1 MDLLQKNKAKISDL
15 IAQTFD
21 LIQARYSMSNQ
32 LFTVAS
38 VWGQIV
44 FVLDNLAQFILFF
57 IEDSITELNINQATR
72 ESSIYGLATLAGHN
86 PTRAISAKGE
96 VGITWNGRSF
106 ENIGGSAIL
115 VPNYAQLNCVNN
127 GKTYFLKLPQE
138 YIRLNL
144 EPGAKIIASV
154 FEGRRNTNQ
163 YTATGNLL
171 QSYNISSRGTSGIEN
186 FEVEVKVN
194 GETWRR
200 YDSLYD
206 IPRNGN
212 GYIVKSSLVSGIDIF
227 FGTVDFGFPP
237 PAGAIIEVTYL
248 ESSGAFGNIQ
258 VEDSSQVI
266 MRFNSDGTDLFG
278 NSVTLVD
285 VLQVACSI
293 APQLGANQEP
303 IDLTRLIAPKT
314 SRSFVLANPTNYV
327 TFFEKFGQF
336 SIIEAFTTFDDQYI
350 DDDNIIYLILVPD
363 IQLTLK
369 TNETYFDVPISRF
382 KLTKPQ
388 IDRIYQL
395 LDESGQKIVTTVVK
409 ILDPLISRYVANVA
423 ITIFEGYDP
432 DTVKSQIIDT
442 LSDYFL
448 NIRRRDKIPRSDLI
462 AAIEGIDGIDSV
474 SLYFICE
481 KNEESKTQ
489 NPNAP
494 DIGLDEFGD
503 IVIGKDEV
511 IAISGGWEDR
521 NGIYYDYG
529 AGLQN
534 LSSVNIDVRAIVSVT
549 YNTRVNQQLKSS
561 LKIGN

>member
-38 VWGQIV
+38 VWGQII
-44 FVLDNLAQFILFF
+44 FVLDNLSQFILFF

-72 ESSIYGLATLAGHN
+72 ESSIYGLASLAGHN
-86 PTRAISAKGE
+86 PTRSISAKGE
-96 VGITWNGRSF
+96 VVVTWNGRSF

-144 EPGAKIIASV
+144 EPGAKIIASI

-186 FEVEVKVN
+186 FEIEVKVN

-200 YDSLYD
+200 YDSFYD

-212 GYIVKSSLVSGIDIF
+212 GYMVKSSLISGIDIF

-237 PAGAIIEVTYL
+237 PAGSIIEVTYL

-266 MRFNSDGTDLFG
+266 MRFDSDGTDLFG
-278 NSVTLVD
+278 NSVTLAD
-285 VLQVACSI
+285 VLQSTCSI

-336 SIIEAFTTFDDQYI
+336 SIVEAFTTFDDQYI

-369 TNETYFDVPISRF
+369 TNETYFDIPVSRF
-382 KLTKPQ
+382 KLTNPQ
-388 IDRIYQL
+388 INRIYQL

-409 ILDPLISRYVANVA
+409 ILDPLISRYVVNVA
-423 ITIFEGYDP
+423 ITVFEGYDP
-432 DTVKSQIIDT
+432 NTIKSQIINT

-448 NIRRRDKIPRSDLI
+448 NIRRRDKIPRSDLV
-462 AAIEGIDGIDSV
+462 AAIEGIEGIDSV

-481 KNEESKTQ
+481 KNEESKIQ
-489 NPNAP
+489 NPNSP

-521 NGIYYDYG
+521 NGVFYDYG

-534 LSSVNIDVRAIVSVT
+534 LSSVNVDVRSIVPVT

>member
-1 MDLLQKNKAKISDL
+1 
-15 IAQTFD
+15 
-21 LIQARYSMSNQ
+21 
-32 LFTVAS
+32 
-38 VWGQIV
+38 
-44 FVLDNLAQFILFF
+44 
-57 IEDSITELNINQATR
+57 
-72 ESSIYGLATLAGHN
+72 
-86 PTRAISAKGE
+86 
-96 VGITWNGRSF
+96 
-106 ENIGGSAIL
+106 
-115 VPNYAQLNCVNN
+115 
-127 GKTYFLKLPQE
+127 
-138 YIRLNL
+138 
-144 EPGAKIIASV
+144 
-154 FEGRRNTNQ
+154 
-163 YTATGNLL
+163 
-171 QSYNISSRGTSGIEN
+171 
-186 FEVEVKVN
+186 
-194 GETWRR
+194 
-200 YDSLYD
+200 
-206 IPRNGN
+206 
-212 GYIVKSSLVSGIDIF
+212 
-227 FGTVDFGFPP
+227 
-237 PAGAIIEVTYL
+237 
-248 ESSGAFGNIQ
+248 
-258 VEDSSQVI
+258 

-409 ILDPLISRYVANVA
+409 ILDPLISRYVVNVA

-534 LSSVNIDVRAIVSVT
+534 LSSVNIDVRAIVPVT

>member
-38 VWGQIV
+38 VWGQII

-96 VGITWNGRSF
+96 VVITWNGRSF
-106 ENIGGSAIL
+106 ENVGGSAIL

-127 GKTYFLKLPQE
+127 GKNYFLKLPQE

-144 EPGAKIIASV
+144 EPGAKIIASI

-163 YTATGNLL
+163 YTGTGNLL

-186 FEVEVKVN
+186 YEVEVKVN
-194 GETWRR
+194 GETWKR

-212 GYIVKSSLVSGIDIF
+212 GYIVKSSLISGIDIF

-237 PAGAIIEVTYL
+237 PAGSIIEVTYL
-248 ESSGAFGNIQ
+248 ESSGAFGNVQ
-258 VEDSSQVI
+258 VDDSSQVI
-266 MRFNSDGTDLFG
+266 MRFDSDGTDLFG
-278 NSVTLVD
+278 NNVTLAD
-285 VLQVACSI
+285 VLQATCSI

-303 IDLTRLIAPKT
+303 IDLTRIIAPKT

-350 DDDNIIYLILVPD
+350 DDDNIIYLILVPN

-369 TNETYFDVPISRF
+369 TNETYFDIPVSRF
-382 KLTKPQ
+382 KLTGPQ

-409 ILDPLISRYVANVA
+409 ILDPLISRYVVNVA

-432 DTVKSQIIDT
+432 STIKTQIIDT
-442 LSDYFL
+442 MSDYFL
-448 NIRRRDKIPRSDLI
+448 NIRRRDKIPRSDLV
-462 AAIEGIDGIDSV
+462 AAIEGLDGIDSV

-481 KNEESKTQ
+481 KNEESKIQ
-489 NPNAP
+489 NPEAP
-494 DIGLDEFGD
+494 EIGLDEFGD

-511 IAISGGWEDR
+511 VVISGGWEDR

-529 AGLQN
+529 AGLEN
-534 LSSVNIDVRAIVSVT
+534 LSSVNIDVRAIVPVT
-549 YNTRVNQQLKSS
+549 YNTRINQQLKSS